1 MPEILELQ
9 ADEWESEVMS
19 VDGPIVVDFWHHMC
33 GWCQKLDP
41 IFAQL
46 PDRFEKV
53 KFAKMNVLDSA
64 ENRQIAMDAGVLG
77 TPTIKVFCDGRSIGE
92 VVGFRPLDRLVKE
105 LGEIL
110 ASKDDCLEHS
120 TPLE

>member
-1 MPEILELQ
+1 MSKVMELQ

-19 VDGPIVVDFWHHMC
+19 VEGPVVVDFWHHMC

-46 PDRFEKV
+46 PERFEKV

-64 ENRQIAMDAGVLG
+64 ENRHIAMGNGVLG

-120 TPLE
+120 TPLK